1 MKSIKKII
9 EDLKKE
15 RIIYKLDGD
24 DREYSVNLLNYIFNI
39 RKIYSKSSKL
49 RDNVS
54 YIWFKDFHLFGS
66 LDVNNCSKVIVSS
79 SDDNI
84 ESFNIYGNDGVDIVL
99 NLCDKVGKE
108 IAHVVI
114 EDSQYLLYGHDFC
127 DLEVRDAKKV
137 EISGD
142 KCNLRDV
149 VISSDSLEVCSKNVN
164 IRRLN
169 YMGDKVNFND
179 SNGNIK
185 IVSLNGV
192 SLFKIKNCSFES
204 KDASFDIALTPVIK
218 DSVWM
223 FDYPLRYNKG
233 TIGNEDNGFIMDD
246 DTFNKDKCID
256 LGRAHLSFVL
266 SKIKDKIEDKIDDKF
281 DLVYECISKDLDD
294 LKSEYEQACDKLSQ
308 IANNYETKLQ
318 RDQIKKYVL
327 SKK

>member
-1 MKSIKKII
+1 MQIINKLIK
-9 EDLKKE
+9 DLKKE

-24 DREYSVNLLNYIFNI
+24 DREYSINLLNYLFNI
-39 RKIYSKSSKL
+39 RKIYSKSGRL

-54 YIWFKDFHLFGS
+54 HIWFKDFYLSGA

-84 ESFNIYGNDGVDIVL
+84 ESFSIYGSEGVDIVL
-99 NLCDKVGKE
+99 NLCDKLGKE
-108 IAHVVI
+108 SAHVVI
-114 EDSQYLLYGHDFC
+114 EDSQYLRYGHGFC
-127 DLEVRDAKKV
+127 DLEVRDAKKI

-149 VISSDSLEVCSKNVN
+149 VISSDSLEVYSKNVN

-185 IVSLNGV
+185 TVSLNGV
-192 SLFKIKNCSFES
+192 SEFKINNCSFES

-218 DSVWM
+218 DSFWM
-223 FDYPLRYNKG
+223 FSNPITYNKVI
-233 TIGNEDNGFIMDD
+233 IGNEDEEFILED

-256 LGRAHLSFVL
+256 LGRAYVSYAL
-266 SKIKDKIEDKIDDKF
+266 SKLLENIQCINEYKKDEFNNMLNQDIDE
-281 DLVYECISKDLDD
+281 V
-294 LKSEYEQACDKLSQ
+294 
-308 IANNYETKLQ
+308 
-318 RDQIKKYVL
+318 KKYLDNLESQSNDFKIGLDEVKVK
-327 SKK
+327 SYSIYKNN

>member
-1 MKSIKKII
+1 M
-9 EDLKKE
+9 
-15 RIIYKLDGD
+15 
-24 DREYSVNLLNYIFNI
+24 
-39 RKIYSKSSKL
+39 
-49 RDNVS
+49 
-54 YIWFKDFHLFGS
+54 
-66 LDVNNCSKVIVSS
+66 SS
-79 SDDNI
+79 SDNNI
-84 ESFNIYGNDGVDIVL
+84 ESFSIYGNDGVDIVL

-108 IAHVVI
+108 IAHVDI
-114 EDSQYLLYGHDFC
+114 EDSQYLLYDHDFW
-127 DLEVRDAKKV
+127 DLEVRDAKKI

-149 VISSDSLEVCSKNVN
+149 VISSDSLEVYSKNVN
-164 IRRLN
+164 IKRLN

-185 IVSLNGV
+185 TVSLNGV
-192 SLFKIKNCSFES
+192 SEFKINNCSFES

-266 SKIKDKIEDKIDDKF
+266 SKIKDKIDDKIDDKF

>member
-1 MKSIKKII
+1 MILLEKNLRYRIFPFII
-9 EDLKKE
+9 QRKKE

-142 KCNLRDV
+142 KCNL
-149 VISSDSLEVCSKNVN
+149 
-164 IRRLN
+164 
-169 YMGDKVNFND
+169 
-179 SNGNIK
+179 
-185 IVSLNGV
+185 
-192 SLFKIKNCSFES
+192 
-204 KDASFDIALTPVIK
+204 
-218 DSVWM
+218 
-223 FDYPLRYNKG
+223 
-233 TIGNEDNGFIMDD
+233 
-246 DTFNKDKCID
+246 
-256 LGRAHLSFVL
+256 
-266 SKIKDKIEDKIDDKF
+266 
-281 DLVYECISKDLDD
+281 
-294 LKSEYEQACDKLSQ
+294 
-308 IANNYETKLQ
+308 
-318 RDQIKKYVL
+318 
-327 SKK
+327 

>member
-1 MKSIKKII
+1 MQSIKKII
-9 EDLKKE
+9 EVLKKE

-24 DREYSVNLLNYIFNI
+24 DREYSINLLNYIFNI
-39 RKIYSKSSKL
+39 CKIYSKSGKL

-54 YIWFKDFHLFGS
+54 YICFKDFHLSGA

-84 ESFNIYGNDGVDIVL
+84 EAFSIYGNDGVDIEL

-108 IAHVVI
+108 IAHVII
-114 EDSQYLLYGHDFC
+114 EDSQYLLYGHAFW
-127 DLEVRDAKKV
+127 DLEVRDAKNV

-149 VISSDSLEVCSKNVN
+149 VISSDSLELYSKNVN

-169 YMGDKVNFND
+169 YTGDKVNFSD

-185 IVSLNGV
+185 IALLNGV
-192 SLFKIKNCSFES
+192 SLFKINNCSFES
-204 KDASFDIALTPVIK
+204 KNANFDIALTPVIK

-223 FDYPLRYNKG
+223 FDYPLTYNKG
-233 TIGNEDNGFIMDD
+233 TIGNEDNGFILDD

-256 LGRAHLSFVL
+256 LERAYVSYTL
-266 SKIKDKIEDKIDDKF
+266 SKVLEKID
-281 DLVYECISKDLDD
+281 CINEYKEKEFNNILNQDIDEVKKYLDD
-294 LKSEYEQACDKLSQ
+294 LKSQKDDFRNGLEDVKVKTYS
-308 IANNYETKLQ
+308 IN
-318 RDQIKKYVL
+318 KKN
-327 SKK
+327 